1 MMKTK
6 GYFRNSQKNDLFWEG
21 KFCSTLPL
29 VVFLFGFDL
38 KFLWFCQQYRCG
50 FGWCH
55 TKSVLSFSHVL
66 LDF

>member
-38 KFLWFCQQYRCG
+38 KLLWFNNTDVG
-50 FGWCH
+50 LVGV
-55 TKSVLSFSHVL
+55 TPKVS
-66 LDF
+66 